1 MEVTMY
7 NNANKR
13 AGLKKKKDTSM
24 LLNRWTHSRWAH
36 FRHESVYICYDAVVK
51 KKSIKELALQKKQS
65 RTALRKLNSS

>member
-13 AGLKKKKDTSM
+13 AGLKKNKDTSM
-24 LLNRWTHSRWAH
+24 LLNRWTHSCCAH

-51 KKSIKELALQKKQS
+51 KKSIKELALQKKVKQ
-65 RTALRKLNSS
+65 NSITQAK